1 MEFFPGRLDVQPLIT
16 TKREEVLAIARR
28 YRLRHVRV
36 FGSAARGEFTPR
48 SDVDLLA
55 EFPEDFTLL
64 QKSAAERELA
74 EALGRKGG
82 SGQRQRFA
90 SADSREDS

>member
-1 MEFFPGRLDVQPLIT
+1 MQPLIT

-74 EALGRKGG
+74 EALGRKVDLVSA
-82 SGQRQRFA
+82 SGLRPRI
-90 SADSREDS
+90 REKILEEALPL